1 MKHRCATFVA
11 CVLAVVLICGGPFS
25 SPYAY
30 ADVRK
35 ADIVLGQTVD
45 TRGLAVSQCPNID
58 AEYALVMDADGTVY
72 FERNATSPTQIAS
85 ITKIMTAIVALDTL
99 SLDTQVSVSAQ
110 AAAIGESSAGLK
122 VGDSMD
128 VETALKALLVP
139 SGNDAAV
146 VLAEAA
152 GAAMLST
159 ASSNGTALYAADG
172 TTLATADDAF
182 VAAMNAKA
190 SELGCVDTVFEN
202 PHGLDYDEF
211 AGDQHSC
218 AADVAKMVQ
227 YAMKNETFRAIV
239 GGGDTTVEVERSDG
253 THVIIPLESTDE
265 LMGMYDY
272 AIGVKTGFTALAG
285 PSFAGAANNGDK
297 ELYAIVL
304 HSSSEAQRFNDATT
318 LFDWVYEHEQDYP
331 LAHSDTMAS
340 MELDGQTV
348 EVPVVAEVAH
358 ADWIDKTVNVTLAD
372 PEATVRIFDLNGN
385 ISQSISFDQV
395 KGDIKAG
402 DKVGTITFKQRNVA
416 VAEMDLVACE
426 DVAAPGLLEGIGIWW
441 DRLFRGFSGQPQVA
455 QSITLN
461 ETPLINDKTAI
472 AGVAA

>member
-1 MKHRCATFVA
+1 MACA
-11 CVLAVVLICGGPFS
+11 LAVALVCGGPFS
-25 SPYAY
+25 SSYAY

-35 ADIVLGQTVD
+35 ADIVFGQSVE
-45 TRGLAVSQCPNID
+45 TRGLAVAQCPNID
-58 AEYALVMDADGTVY
+58 AEYALVMDAEGTVY

-85 ITKIMTAIVALDTL
+85 ITKIMTAIVAMDTL
-99 SLDTQVSVSAQ
+99 SLDAQVSVSAP

-122 VGDSMD
+122 AGDSMD

-146 VLAEAA
+146 ALADAA
-152 GAAMLST
+152 GAALL
-159 ASSNGTALYAADG
+159 ASAAANGTELYDSDGAAA
-172 TTLATADDAF
+172 TTAEDAF

-190 SELGCVDTVFEN
+190 SELGCVNTVFEN

-218 AADVAKMVQ
+218 AADVANMVQ

-239 GGGDTTVEVERSDG
+239 GGGDATVEVTRLDG
-253 THVIIPLESTDE
+253 TPATILLETTDE
-265 LMGMYDY
+265 LMETYEY

-304 HSSSEAQRFNDATT
+304 DSSSEAQRFDDATT
-318 LFDWVYEHEQDYP
+318 LFEWVYEHEQDYP
-331 LAHSDTMAS
+331 LAHSDTTAS
-340 MELDGQTV
+340 MVLDGQTL

-358 ADWIDKTVNVTLAD
+358 SDWIDTTVQVTLAD

-385 ISQSISFDQV
+385 ISQSLSFDQV
-395 KGDIKAG
+395 KGDVKAG

-426 DVAAPGLLEGIGIWW
+426 DVAAPGLLESIVQWW

-461 ETPLINDKTAI
+461 ETPLVNDKTAV